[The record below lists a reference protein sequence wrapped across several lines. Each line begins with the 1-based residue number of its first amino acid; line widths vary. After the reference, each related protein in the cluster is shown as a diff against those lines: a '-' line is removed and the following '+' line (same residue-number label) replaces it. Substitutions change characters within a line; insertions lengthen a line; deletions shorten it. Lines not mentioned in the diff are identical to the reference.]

1 MEGFSTFD
9 IVIAAL
15 VFFLGL
21 KGFLDGFVKEFFGL
35 VGIVGGIYFA
45 SRYAEPVGRF
55 ISDNVFE
62 IKNEAALS
70 FVGFIATL
78 AAIWIAMVILA
89 SLFTKLTHA
98 SGAGTINRILG
109 LLFGWAKIFLIFS
122 VLVYAASNIE
132 FTKKLIQK
140 YTQNSLLYPLMLKT
154 GAYIINIKPSDLVGD
169 DLEAKGKE
177 AAKQVAE
184 DAKEVAREMVKERV
198 ADELNATPQGETR

>member
-45 SRYAEPVGRF
+45 SRYAEAVGRF
-55 ISDNVFE
+55 ISENIYP

-89 SLFTKLTHA
+89 NLFTKLTDA

-140 YTQNSLLYPLMLKT
+140 ADPKVHPKLTALSP
-154 GAYIINIKPSDLVGD
+154 
-169 DLEAKGKE
+169 
-177 AAKQVAE
+177 
-184 DAKEVAREMVKERV
+184 DAQDRR
-198 ADELNATPQGETR
+198 LHHQHQTIRSGGRRS